1 MDASHLRERGE
12 CGRRAV
18 YDQLVYLAD
27 PEQFME
33 LMGLICSLGDQVKVV
48 KMDEPPGIQLQDLV
62 RQPIKAR
69 TVSRDSKF
77 QLGMHALSYFQYR
90 ILDLSGCSC
99 PHASAGRM
107 SASTC
112 A

>member
-12 CGRRAV
+12 WEDGPYMINWCIWRT
-18 YDQLVYLAD
+18 

-33 LMGLICSLGDQVKVV
+33 LMGLIHSLGDQVKVV

-69 TVSRDSKF
+69 TVSRDSN
-77 QLGMHALSYFQYR
+77 S
-90 ILDLSGCSC
+90 S
-99 PHASAGRM
+99 
-107 SASTC
+107 
-112 A
+112 